1 MGGGGSKNKSNQP
14 QQIVI
19 EPTTTTDTTAPP
31 ISSDTQSNIA
41 NVDEASKSVAATI
54 EPASPPQSN
63 KELTEEMKV
72 NQIVNA
78 SVAVFENFEK
88 LIKSQDLVEKEK
100 ENPTMFNWL
109 KKALPLAHLSPA
121 LKRSIKRLLG
131 NTEFVSAFE
140 YMGIFE
146 DLQEFCQDELLQLGA
161 PLQQLYAGSEQ
172 IQSIGKIPTMLH
184 PELSNQ
190 QPSTGSL
197 RQDNPLVGLSA
208 GSTLNLNDFNGES
221 IYIHFL
227 RLLALLLNDLF
238 QQKVKKIV
246 EPLGG
251 EHKGCAIKGD
261 ARMRNKALAPDD
273 HRYEKKPR
281 PAHNIDIVR
290 CCVTCED
297 PAALMKVIAA
307 LSEEFSNG
315 KSGVGRVKNGFA
327 LDDDKAAESYHYR
340 SYMVNLVVDFGF
352 TFGELLSR
360 SESMEVLEKYV
371 NAPPENPK
379 ENWGRWRSHAMAAVE
394 ELKSAA
400 RSNLPVVMVCEVQ
413 AILSPYLK
421 ARKKM
426 HFLYKVAR
434 ADSDKHLALQ
444 FAEAEK
450 VEGRPESGATWLTE
464 EKRMVE
470 KTRKEV
476 AEGGELVL
484 YNTCM
489 ACLHSF
495 GFVAAVSVALEMEGV
510 DINQADAN
518 GTTSLSIASFNGHP
532 NVVKLLLGM
541 EGVDVNQ
548 VNVTGSTPIFYAA
561 QKGHLDVVKVLLGA
575 EGIDVNAAES
585 SFGHTPLKIAAE
597 NGHLDVVKV
606 FVALESVDINQVDGN
621 GQTVLFIAS
630 GNGHLDVVKVLLG
643 MEGIN
648 VINQA
653 EDNNGYTPL
662 AASIL
667 AGRTDVARLLL
678 QQPNIDV
685 NKGGEDWSP
694 LELAKEYMTE
704 IVQLLV
710 DAGAV
715 AK

>member
-1 MGGGGSKNKSNQP
+1 MGCNASAPVLAATHSEETMLAKAAASTVPTEQTK
-14 QQIVI
+14 
-19 EPTTTTDTTAPP
+19 TTTTT
-31 ISSDTQSNIA
+31 
-41 NVDEASKSVAATI
+41 E
-54 EPASPPQSN
+54 
-63 KELTEEMKV
+63 KEKVLTKEMKKV
-72 NQIVNA
+72 QEVVNA
-78 SVAVFENFEK
+78 SIAVFENYER
-88 LIKSQDLVEKEK
+88 LIKSQDLVEKEA

-109 KKALPLAHLSPA
+109 KEALPLAHLSPA
-121 LKRSIKRLLG
+121 LKRSIKRLLE

-140 YMGIFE
+140 YMEIFD
-146 DLQEFCQDELLQLGA
+146 DLQKFCQDELLQLGA
-161 PLQQLYAGSEQ
+161 PLQQLYANSEQ
-172 IQSIGKIPTMLH
+172 IQSIGKIPTVLH

-190 QPSTGSL
+190 QPSTTGSL
-197 RQDNPLVGLSA
+197 RQDNPLVGLTA
-208 GSTLNLNDFNGES
+208 GSTLDLSDFNGES

-238 QQKVKKIV
+238 QQQVKNIV
-246 EPLGG
+246 ESLGG

-297 PAALMKVIAA
+297 AAVLMRVIVA
-307 LSEEFSNG
+307 LREGFSNG

-327 LDDDKAAESYHYR
+327 LDDEKAAESYHYR
-340 SYMVNLVVDFGF
+340 SYMMNLVVDFGF

-450 VEGRPESGATWLTE
+450 VEGRPESGATWMTE

-470 KTRKEV
+470 KTRKDV

-510 DINQADAN
+510 DVNQADAN

-606 FVALESVDINQVDGN
+606 FVELEGVDINQVDGN

-678 QQPNIDV
+678 QQPTIDV

>member
-1 MGGGGSKNKSNQP
+1 
-14 QQIVI
+14 
-19 EPTTTTDTTAPP
+19 
-31 ISSDTQSNIA
+31 
-41 NVDEASKSVAATI
+41 
-54 EPASPPQSN
+54 
-63 KELTEEMKV
+63 
-72 NQIVNA
+72 
-78 SVAVFENFEK
+78 
-88 LIKSQDLVEKEK
+88 
-100 ENPTMFNWL
+100 
-109 KKALPLAHLSPA
+109 
-121 LKRSIKRLLG
+121 
-131 NTEFVSAFE
+131 
-140 YMGIFE
+140 
-146 DLQEFCQDELLQLGA
+146 
-161 PLQQLYAGSEQ
+161 
-172 IQSIGKIPTMLH
+172 
-184 PELSNQ
+184 
-190 QPSTGSL
+190 
-197 RQDNPLVGLSA
+197 
-208 GSTLNLNDFNGES
+208 
-221 IYIHFL
+221 
-227 RLLALLLNDLF
+227 
-238 QQKVKKIV
+238 
-246 EPLGG
+246 
-251 EHKGCAIKGD
+251 
-261 ARMRNKALAPDD
+261 
-273 HRYEKKPR
+273 
-281 PAHNIDIVR
+281 
-290 CCVTCED
+290 
-297 PAALMKVIAA
+297 
-307 LSEEFSNG
+307 
-315 KSGVGRVKNGFA
+315 
-327 LDDDKAAESYHYR
+327 
-340 SYMVNLVVDFGF
+340 
-352 TFGELLSR
+352 
-360 SESMEVLEKYV
+360 MEVLEKYV

-450 VEGRPESGATWLTE
+450 VEGRPESGATWMTE

-606 FVALESVDINQVDGN
+606 FVELEGVDINQVDGN

-653 EDNNGYTPL
+653 TATEDGYTPL